1 MQRYILG
8 EVTLLLFLLFL
19 PPFLKFF
26 FFFFFFFEWG
36 GGGVRWE
43 EGLIFKVHSFLP
55 YKICF
60 PLGVH
65 VAVI

>member
-26 FFFFFFFEWG
+26 F
-36 GGGVRWE
+36 GGVRWE